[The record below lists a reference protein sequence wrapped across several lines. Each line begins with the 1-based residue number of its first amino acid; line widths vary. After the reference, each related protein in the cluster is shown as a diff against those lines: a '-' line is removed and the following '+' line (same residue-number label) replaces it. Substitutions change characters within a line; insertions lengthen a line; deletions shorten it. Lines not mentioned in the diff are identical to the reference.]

1 MQLSLF
7 LSPCNNVTLSYE
19 VSQPASFFLHQMLP
33 SVCSPPHPHDT
44 EGFNT
49 FELNSF
55 GLYPEEAPLLFS
67 IQRDRVKG
75 RVVAELGEHSVG
87 QLSGRARAVDVVA
100 EERRT
105 AAPTARTTDLSM
117 TVQKYLDVQRQNKQV
132 NVLNNRLAPQL
143 LLLQEDYRKHVWKDT
158 LTSRN
163 YDLCPGNNT
172 LKAKIVIQNYSLYL
186 KKIPNAVGDI

>member
-1 MQLSLF
+1 
-7 LSPCNNVTLSYE
+7 
-19 VSQPASFFLHQMLP
+19 MLP

-44 EGFNT
+44 EGFDT

-75 RVVAELGEHSVG
+75 RVVAELGVQSVG

-105 AAPTARTTDLSM
+105 AAPTARTTDFSM
-117 TVQKYLDVQRQNKQV
+117 AVRKY
-132 NVLNNRLAPQL
+132 
-143 LLLQEDYRKHVWKDT
+143 W
-158 LTSRN
+158 
-163 YDLCPGNNT
+163 
-172 LKAKIVIQNYSLYL
+172 
-186 KKIPNAVGDI
+186 AVER